1 MAAIIKR
8 ELGSYFTSP
17 IGYIYLAVFYIFA
30 GIFFYGNNLS
40 ANIADIEYT
49 FQSLFT
55 IVLFVI
61 PLLTMKLLSDEKRQ
75 KTDQA
80 LLTSPISLGSI
91 VLGKYFAALIMFT
104 LGILITVV
112 YAFVL
117 SMFATVDW
125 MVVLA
130 NLLGLLFMGGALIS
144 IGLFISSLTESQI
157 VSAIASFAL
166 VLLLYLMDTFLS
178 IIPFEW
184 LKNALSAISFY
195 SHYTNFTYGI
205 INLIDIVFFVSMA
218 AVFLFL
224 TIRVI
229 DKRRWS

>member
-30 GIFFYGNNLS
+30 GIFFYANNLS

-91 VLGKYFAALIMFT
+91 VLGKYFAALIMFA
-104 LGILITVV
+104 LGVLITVV

-117 SMFATVDW
+117 SMYATVDW

-178 IIPFEW
+178 IIPFDW
-184 LKNALSAISFY
+184 LKNLLSAISFY

-205 INLIDIVFFVSMA
+205 VNLVDIVFFVSMA
-218 AVFLFL
+218 AIFLFL